1 MNSKE
6 IRKAFLDY
14 FEKNDHK
21 IMKSFPLIPSDP
33 QLLFTVAGMVPF
45 KPIFWGK
52 VEPTYTKIA
61 TCQKCLRT
69 NDIEN
74 VGRTARHQTF
84 FEMLGNFSF
93 GDYFKEGAIKFAW
106 EFLTEVLKLPKEKL
120 WVSVY
125 LDDDDAYNIWK
136 NVIGFPEEKIIR
148 MGKEDNWWGPVGPSG
163 PCGPCSEIYYD
174 TGRTDLCSNPEK
186 CTPEDDCGRY
196 VEIWNLVFTE
206 YYQDENGNLSPLP
219 RKNIDTGA
227 GLERI
232 TAAVQGVY
240 DNFETDLFTP
250 IINKIENIFNIKFR
264 ENEKTDVS
272 IKVIAD
278 HSRAV
283 SFLVSEGILPSNEG
297 RGYVLRRILRRALR
311 HGALLGKKEPFL
323 NEVIEVVLNS
333 YGDIYPEIIEKSSFI
348 KNIVEAEEKR
358 FLETLDKGTEKLINY
373 INNSKEKK
381 IDGRFAFELYDTYG
395 FPLDITKEIA
405 EEHGFKVDENDF
417 NKQMELQRKRA
428 REAAGEKEYTK
439 MNPAFKFI
447 GENLKST
454 KFTGYEKIEDE
465 SIILY
470 LVKNEEIIE
479 SAKEGEEIIIISRNT
494 PFYAEKGGQ
503 IGDTGI
509 IKNDNFKFKVTNTKI
524 INNEVIGHFGKILNG
539 EVKTGDNISLYVD
552 KQRRDSIRKNHTA
565 THLLHK
571 ALRDILGNHVKQAGS
586 LVTDEKLRFDFT
598 HFEAVSKNDIKKI
611 EKLVNEKILEN
622 IKIVTEIKKLDEAKS
637 ENVMA
642 LFEEKYGNQVRVV
655 KISDFSAELCGGT
668 HVSYTGEI
676 GLFKIT
682 SETAVSAGVR
692 RIEAITG
699 IKSLEYLNNL
709 EETLNTISEHLEAA
723 QEIVVS
729 RILNLLDTIKE
740 QEKEIKK
747 LQEKLTTQSID
758 VFNIKEIN
766 GINVYIKVFE
776 NVAQDVLR
784 NVTDIAENK
793 VKSGI
798 IILFNKK
805 DKKVNFIVKI
815 TKDLVGQYHAGN
827 IAKNIAKELGGGGG
841 GRPDFAQA
849 GGKEPSKINGI
860 INNIEKFLRG

>member
-6 IRKAFLDY
+6 IRKSFLNY
-14 FEKNDHK
+14 FEKNGHK

-52 VEPTYTKIA
+52 VEPTYTRIA
-61 TCQKCLRT
+61 TCQKCIRT

-106 EFLTEVLKLPKEKL
+106 EFLTEVLKLSPEKL

-125 LDDDDAYNIWK
+125 FDDDEAYDIWK
-136 NVIGFPEEKIIR
+136 NIIGFPEEKIVR

-174 TGRTDLCSNPEK
+174 TGRVDLCPNPDK

-227 GLERI
+227 GLERV
-232 TAAVQGVY
+232 TAAVQGFY

-250 IINKIENIFNIKFR
+250 IINKIEEIFNVKFR
-264 ENEKTDVS
+264 ENNKTDVS

-283 SFLVSEGILPSNEG
+283 AFLVSEGILPSNEG

-311 HGALLGKKEPFL
+311 HGALLGKKGPFM
-323 NEVIEVVLNS
+323 NEVIDVVLKN
-333 YGDIYPEIIEKSSFI
+333 YGDIYPEISEKSEFI
-348 KNIVEAEEKR
+348 KNIVKAEEKR
-358 FLETLDKGTEKLINY
+358 FLETLDKGMEKLIDY
-373 INNSKEKK
+373 IKSSGDNI
-381 IDGRFAFELYDTYG
+381 IDGEFAFELYDTYG
-395 FPLDITKEIA
+395 FPLDITKEVA
-405 EEHGFKVDENDF
+405 EEYKFTVDEKRF
-417 NKQMELQRKRA
+417 NEFMELQRKRA
-428 REAAGEKEYTK
+428 REAAGEKEYAK
-439 MNPAFKFI
+439 MNPAFKYI
-447 GENLKST
+447 GDELKT
-454 KFTGYEKIEDE
+454 TIFTGYTKNKDE
-465 SIILY
+465 SEILY
-470 LVKNEEIIE
+470 IVKEDKILD
-479 SAKEGEEIIIISRNT
+479 SAKENEKVILITKNT

-503 IGDTGI
+503 IGDIGI
-509 IKNDNFKFKVTNTKI
+509 IENDKFKFKVENTKI
-524 INNEVIGHFGKILNG
+524 INNEVIGHFGKIIKGRVN
-539 EVKTGDNISLYVD
+539 TGDKVKLIIDND
-552 KQRRDSIRKNHTA
+552 RRKAIKRNHTA

-571 ALRDILGNHVKQAGS
+571 ALREILGEHVKQAGS

-598 HFEAVSKNDIKKI
+598 HYEGITKDKIEKI
-611 EKLVNEKILEN
+611 EKLVNEKILDN
-622 IKIVTEIKKLDEAKS
+622 IKVITEVKTLEEAKN
-637 ENVMA
+637 ENAMA
-642 LFEEKYGNQVRVV
+642 LFEEKYGNEVRVV
-655 KISDFSAELCGGT
+655 KVGDFSAELCGGT

-676 GLFKIT
+676 GLFKII
-682 SETAVSAGVR
+682 SENAVSAGVR

-699 IKSLEYLNNL
+699 IKSLEYLNRL
-709 EETLNTISEHLEAA
+709 ENEISNISKTLEVTEENIIPKINFMSEK
-723 QEIVVS
+723 
-729 RILNLLDTIKE
+729 IKE
-740 QEKEIKK
+740 LEKEIKK
-747 LQEKLTTQSID
+747 LQEKMTSRLID
-758 VFNIKEIN
+758 LSEVKEFDNVKVF
-766 GINVYIKVFE
+766 VKVFE
-776 NVAQDVLR
+776 NVDQNVLR
-784 NVTDIAENK
+784 NITDIVENK
-793 VKSGI
+793 LKSGL
-798 IILFNKK
+798 IILFNKN
-805 DKKVNFIVKI
+805 DKKVNFIVKV

-827 IAKNIAKELGGGGG
+827 IAKKIAKELGGGGG

-849 GGKEPSKINGI
+849 GGKDSSKISKVINQLQTI
-860 INNIEKFLRG
+860 IRG

>member
-6 IRKAFLDY
+6 IRESFLKY
-14 FEKNDHK
+14 FEEKGHK

-52 VEPTYTKIA
+52 MEPTYTKIA
-61 TCQKCLRT
+61 TCQKCIRT

-74 VGRTARHQTF
+74 VGRTASHQTF

-93 GDYFKEGAIKFAW
+93 GEYFKEGAIKFAW
-106 EFLTEVLKLPKEKL
+106 EYLTEVLKLSPEKL

-125 LDDDDAYNIWK
+125 YDDNEAYNIWK
-136 NVIGFPEEKIIR
+136 DIIGIPESKIMR
-148 MGKEDNWWGPVGPSG
+148 FGKEDNWWGPVGPTG
-163 PCGPCSEIYYD
+163 PCGPSSEIYYD
-174 TGRTDLCSNPEK
+174 TGRKDLCPDPEK

-206 YYQDENGNLSPLP
+206 YYQDENGNLQPLP

-250 IINKIENIFNIKFR
+250 IINKIENIFGIKFK
-264 ENEKTDVS
+264 NDKKTDVS

-283 SFLVSEGILPSNEG
+283 TFLVSEGILPSNEG

-311 HGALLGKKEPFL
+311 HGALLGKKEPFM
-323 NEVIEVVLNS
+323 NEIIDVVIEY
-333 YGDIYPEIIEKSSFI
+333 YGDVYPEISEKASFI

-358 FLETLDKGTEKLINY
+358 FLETLDKGTEKLMDY
-373 INNSKEKK
+373 IKNSKNNI
-381 IDGRFAFELYDTYG
+381 IDGGFAFELYDTYG
-395 FPLDITKEIA
+395 FPLDITREIA
-405 EEHGFKVDENDF
+405 EENNFSVDEEEF
-417 NKQMELQRKRA
+417 NRYMELQRQRA
-428 REAAGEKEYTK
+428 RDAAGEKEYTK
-439 MNPAFKFI
+439 INKAFKYI
-447 GENLKST
+447 GDELKT
-454 KFTGYEKIEDE
+454 TEFTGYENLKDE
-465 SIILY
+465 SEILY
-470 LVKNEEIIE
+470 IVKDEEILE
-479 SAKEGEEIIIISRNT
+479 NAKKGEEIVVITSKT

-503 IGDTGI
+503 IGDTGV
-509 IKNDNFKFKVTNTKI
+509 IKNEKFEFKVVDTKI
-524 INNEVIGHFGKILNG
+524 INNEVIGHYGKILNG
-539 EVKTGDNISLYVD
+539 EIKVGEKATLEVD
-552 KQRRDSIRKNHTA
+552 KKRRNAIKKNHTA

-571 ALRDILGNHVKQAGS
+571 ALREVLGAHVKQAGS

-598 HFEAVSKNDIKKI
+598 HYESVSKKDIRKI
-611 EKLVNEKILEN
+611 EELINEKILEN
-622 IKIVTEIKKLDEAKS
+622 IKVITEIKALEDAKN
-637 ENVMA
+637 ENAMA
-642 LFEEKYGNQVRVV
+642 LFEEKYGDKVRVV
-655 KISDFSAELCGGT
+655 KIADFSSELCGGT

-676 GLFKIT
+676 GLFKIL

-699 IKSLEYLNNL
+699 MKTLEYVNDL
-709 EETLNTISEHLEAA
+709 ENKINTISEHLEVA
-723 QEIVVS
+723 QEIIVP
-729 RILNLLDTIKE
+729 RILTLLEKIKE
-740 QEKEIKK
+740 QEKEIKR
-747 LQEKLTTQSID
+747 LQEKLTSQSLG
-758 VFNIKEIN
+758 VFTIKKYDDIEIYMK
-766 GINVYIKVFE
+766 IFE
-776 NVAQDVLR
+776 GVASDVLR

-793 VKSGI
+793 IKSGI

-805 DKKVNFIVKI
+805 DKKVNFIVKV
-815 TKDLVGQYHAGN
+815 TKDLSGKYHAGN
-827 IAKNIAKELGGGGG
+827 IARKIAKELGGGGG

-849 GGKEPSKINGI
+849 GGKDPSKINDI
-860 INNIEKFLRG
+860 ISNIKDYIGG